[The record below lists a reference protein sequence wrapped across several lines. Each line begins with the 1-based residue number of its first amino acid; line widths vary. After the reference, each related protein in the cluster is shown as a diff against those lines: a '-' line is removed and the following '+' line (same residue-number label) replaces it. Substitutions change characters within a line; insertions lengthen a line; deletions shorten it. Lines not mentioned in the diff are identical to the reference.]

1 MAGDFSRSSANPT
14 KNYSGVL
21 MQQGRVQVDA
31 DWNEQLALQRHR
43 DFVETR
49 DVIGRCGTLKHNDG
63 FKIYQDPVK
72 GLFILPGRFYVDG
85 LLCEWDPEVVEIGF
99 PDRPGYLGPPVGFD
113 ASAKAV
119 QADRK
124 ISGGVPGRLSRRNLM
139 ATTSQVIVPSNI
151 VDERPLTTDD
161 WVVITAEQGSAPLF
175 TKIAEIDAN
184 PTSSDPNSVAPNS
197 YTLTLD
203 DSVAGFYN
211 SGPVRLSRALTLTTQ
226 PYSASQMPNINP
238 AGSGPASG
246 NIEFPIGL
254 YVIFLETWLRE
265 VNALEDAHIREVAL
279 GGPDTAERLQTVWQV
294 QVLPLL
300 LSPPSPSDCSAA
312 LPDYETYKAGWRTT
326 SLMNART
333 VPPTPDKSVCAIP
346 PAAGY
351 QSLENQLYRVEI
363 FRPSSDP
370 NGPTFVWSRD
380 NGSVETSIVSIDSS
394 GNITVPDLGKDDL
407 HALAVNDWVEII
419 DPQDEFKNN
428 PRFLYL
434 ISNVSASDAGPV
446 LAVTQPSSTL
456 PTQPASNHANK
467 TNLRLRRW
475 DMPQNSPTQIGVA
488 ITPGWLDLENN
499 IQVNFTSGQLAPRAY
514 WQIPARTATGDI
526 EWPPFASNVSGATST
541 LSPIP
546 QPPMGV
552 EHHFCKLALL
562 DVFDGGMSPPD
573 TNMTVVDCRTEFP
586 SLTHICADDVCYK
599 TDCPDLADAKTV
611 QQALDEL
618 CEQEDLK
625 FHKKELHGWGVV
637 CGLQV
642 TCGGPNGGVTVQK
655 GYAIGCQGD
664 DILIK
669 QPMPFDVISNIPV
682 TSPGA
687 IDGQYSLLMDPSS
700 NNELRLVPYTS
711 PSEANAIFDGG
722 IWSDFYTNY
731 LKWFADFFQKISNE
745 PVPPDVTLA
754 QKFQTSL
761 INLFAG
767 SQVYISADE
776 HAVINKIFATLL
788 NHMTQGPAADQT
800 FCALRSEVGE
810 LPSYPTGF
818 ETMRTIFGTGKM
830 SQLRLSS
837 DGKAA
842 FAVGAGSAVE
852 YYDLERRRLQATLRF
867 PAANAVVKDVGI
879 SPNNNTLYAIAT
891 INNGKD
897 SVFAVKPINS
907 SSSDWQSTTFANTVF
922 DRLAVDSDSNRICV
936 SAVGAG
942 LYSFSISATTP
953 GTQPKGSLISGFN
966 AIGHLVAQNGFA
978 YASAIL
984 TATSHMV
991 VQIRLQGDVS
1001 IIARFEIPNQA
1012 LVSSTDDLAL
1022 APETT
1027 QPEIAK
1033 VYVSAGPPAG
1043 STVKNLYIV
1052 KFVKAGQP
1060 PGLPVIV
1067 PLEANDTIRFAYNT
1081 NNRGLQLS
1089 YHALC
1094 KMRLLEETEA
1104 AGVNP
1109 GTAQFVES
1117 FYPTEAGPIS
1127 MQFSTLLKEMF
1138 LLNLVSDSI
1147 TMIPGQAR
1155 PWTNPQLAELL
1166 SYRLKVIQAF
1176 LRLIDGFVQYLKDGF
1191 CYLLLRPCPECEG
1204 DETIGL
1210 AVITV
1215 QNQKVFKICNLSGR
1229 KYVKTFPTVAYW
1241 LSIVPIFPILK
1252 YFLSTWCCSV
1262 VSQFLAAP
1270 KQPSGSNTL
1279 TGLPFGTFTDLANT
1293 IKGASFGAVLSGI
1306 NRALSVKTVAKD
1318 YLLSLLKTPA
1328 TSGAKMLL
1336 IALVGQPAKTA
1347 QDTLAANN
1355 ISMSTLPYDPTMVA
1369 ENVAATVTAPSQIEA
1384 GSSVTAFVDQD
1395 QTVRYFSVTP
1405 PGIQQAE
1412 ATSGAAVASLEGDVS
1427 TVKSELASLQQSQSI
1442 ELAKR
1447 DQLIAMLTQQLQ
1459 AQTKSLSDLNT
1470 LVQTLSKKIGG

>member
-1 MAGDFSRSSANPT
+1 MAGDFSRSSLNPT
-14 KNYSGVL
+14 KNYAGVL

-49 DVIGRCGTLKHNDG
+49 DVIGRCGTLKHHDG

-85 LLCEWDPEVVEIGF
+85 FLCEWDPEVVEIGF

-113 ASAKAV
+113 ASARAV
-119 QADRK
+119 QTGRK
-124 ISGGVPGRLSRRNLM
+124 ISGGVPGRPSRRNLM
-139 ATTSQVIVPSNI
+139 TTTSQVIVPSNI
-151 VDERPLTTDD
+151 VDGRPLTTDD
-161 WVVITAEQGSAPLF
+161 WVVITTEQGPAPLY

-184 PTSSDPNSVAPNS
+184 PTSSDPNSIAPNS
-197 YTLTLD
+197 YTLTLY

-226 PYSASQMPNINP
+226 PYLASQMPNINP

-246 NIEFPIGL
+246 NIEFSDGL

-265 VNALEDAHIREVAL
+265 VNALEDPHIREVAL

-300 LSPPSPSDCSAA
+300 LSPPSPSDCSAG

-333 VPPTPDKSVCAIP
+333 VPPTPDKSLCAIP

-363 FRPSSDP
+363 FRPSSDS

-407 HALAVNDWVEII
+407 HTLAVNDWVEII
-419 DPQDEFKNN
+419 DPHDEFQNN
-428 PRFLYL
+428 PRFLYS
-434 ISNVSASDAGPV
+434 ISNVSASDSGPV

-456 PTQPASNHANK
+456 PTQPASNYANK

-475 DMPQNSPTQIGVA
+475 DMPQNSATQIGVA
-488 ITPGWLDLENN
+488 IAAGWLNLENN
-499 IQVNFTSGQLAPRAY
+499 IQVNFTSGRLAPRAY

-526 EWPPFASNVSGATST
+526 EWPPFASNVSSSTST

-552 EHHFCKLALL
+552 AHHFCKLALL
-562 DVFDGGMSPPD
+562 DVVDGVM
-573 TNMTVVDCRTEFP
+573 NAQDCRTQFP
-586 SLTHICADDVCYK
+586 SLTHICADDVCYE

-611 QQALDEL
+611 QEALDEL

-642 TCGGPNGGVTVQK
+642 TCGPNGGVTVQK
-655 GYAIGCQGD
+655 GYAIDCQGD

-687 IDGQYSLLMDPSS
+687 IDGQYSLLMDPSA
-700 NNELRLVPYTS
+700 NNELRLVAYTS
-711 PSEANAIFDGG
+711 PSEASAIFDGG

-731 LKWFADFFQKISNE
+731 LKWFADYFQTISNQ

-761 INLFAG
+761 INLFRG
-767 SQVYISADE
+767 SHVYISIDE
-776 HAVINKIFATLL
+776 HEVMGKIFGTLL
-788 NHMTQGPAADQT
+788 NHMTQGLAADQT

-810 LPSYPTGF
+810 FPGYPGAIK
-818 ETMRTIFGTGKM
+818 TMQTIFGTGKM

-837 DGKAA
+837 DGAAA

-852 YYDLERRRLQATLRF
+852 YYDLARGRLQATLLF
-867 PAANAVVKDVGI
+867 PAANAVVMDVGV

-907 SSSDWQSTTFANTVF
+907 SSSDWQSTTFPNTVF
-922 DRLAVDSDSNRICV
+922 SRIAVDSDSNRICV

-953 GTQPKGSLISGFN
+953 GSKPMGSLISDFN

-978 YASAIL
+978 YATLIL

-991 VQIRLQGDVS
+991 VQIRVRGDVS

-1027 QPEIAK
+1027 ETEISK

-1052 KFVKAGQP
+1052 KFGTAGQR
-1060 PGLPVIV
+1060 GSPVVV

-1081 NNRGLQLS
+1081 NNPGLQLS

-1117 FYPTEAGPIS
+1117 FYPTEADPIS
-1127 MQFSTLLKEMF
+1127 MQFSTLRKEML

-1147 TMIPGQAR
+1147 TVIRGQAK
-1155 PWTNPQLAELL
+1155 PWTTPQLDELL
-1166 SYRLKVIQAF
+1166 SYRQKVIEAF

-1191 CYLLLRPCPECEG
+1191 CYLLLRPCPECGG

-1215 QNQKVFKICNLSGR
+1215 QDQKVFKICNLSGR
-1229 KYVKTFPTVAYW
+1229 KYVKTFPNVAYW

-1252 YFLSTWCCSV
+1252 YLLSTWCCSI
-1262 VSQFLAAP
+1262 VSQFLAP
-1270 KQPSGSNTL
+1270 KQPSGSSSPGTTL
-1279 TGLPFGTFTDLANT
+1279 TGLPFGTFTDLANRL
-1293 IKGASFGAVLSGI
+1293 KGASIGAVLSGI
-1306 NRALSVKTVAKD
+1306 NRALSVKILAKD

-1328 TSGAKMLL
+1328 PSGAKTQLMD
-1336 IALVGQPAKTA
+1336 LVGQPAGTA
-1347 QDTLAANN
+1347 QDTLGANN

-1369 ENVAATVTAPSQIEA
+1369 ENVETTVTAPSQVEA

-1405 PGIQQAE
+1405 PGIQKAE
-1412 ATSGAAVASLEGDVS
+1412 ATSGAAVASLEEDVS
-1427 TVKSELASLQQSQSI
+1427 TVKSQLASLQQSQSI

-1459 AQTKSLSDLNT
+1459 AQTKALSDLNT
-1470 LVQTLSKKIGG
+1470 LVQALSKKKGG